1 MKTNPEIIKLCSQI
15 REEKKVLSIIGKE
28 LSALTQY
35 KQGVQNKIAQLT
47 LEKYN
52 LLEGKA

>member
-35 KQGVQNKIAQLT
+35 KQGVKNKIAQLT
-47 LEKYN
+47 IEKYN